1 VVRLPLD
8 RLALAVLEQT
18 EWLLSTLTSNMVQKY
33 VILDAVGGW
42 FVNLVLWDGNTETWQ
57 PPEGTIARLAD
68 EVDFSTL
75 PQNPNEQYS

>member
-1 VVRLPLD
+1 
-8 RLALAVLEQT
+8 
-18 EWLLSTLTSNMVQKY
+18 MVQKY

-42 FVNLVLWDGNTETWQ
+42 FVNLVLWDGNLKTWQ
-57 PPEGTIARLAD
+57 PPEGTIAKLAD